1 MQILSLTSITND
13 KGDKKMKYFKYTISL
28 DQGTQMHD
36 GKWDVTSN
44 ETEVKLEDLTD
55 YQDEALAE
63 LFATLM
69 KENKS
74 KIDKTVEA
82 IR

>member
-1 MQILSLTSITND
+1 
-13 KGDKKMKYFKYTISL
+13 MKYFKYTISL
-28 DQGTQMHD
+28 DQGTQMSD
-36 GKWDVTSN
+36 GEWDITSN
-44 ETEVKLEDLTD
+44 ELEVKLEELTD

-63 LFATLM
+63 LFASLM

>member
-1 MQILSLTSITND
+1 
-13 KGDKKMKYFKYTISL
+13 MKYIQYTITL
-28 DQGTQMHD
+28 DQGTQMPD

-63 LFATLM
+63 LFASLM

>member
-1 MQILSLTSITND
+1 
-13 KGDKKMKYFKYTISL
+13 MKYFKYTITL
-28 DQGTQMHD
+28 DQGTQMPD
-36 GKWDVTSN
+36 GEWDVTSN

-63 LFATLM
+63 LFASLL
-69 KENKS
+69 EDNKS

>member
-1 MQILSLTSITND
+1 
-13 KGDKKMKYFKYTISL
+13 MKYFKYTITL
-28 DQGTQMHD
+28 DQGIQMPD
-36 GKWDVTSN
+36 GEWDVTSN

-63 LFATLM
+63 FFASLL
-69 KENKS
+69 KDNKS
-74 KIDKTVEA
+74 KIDKTVES

>member
-1 MQILSLTSITND
+1 
-13 KGDKKMKYFKYTISL
+13 MKYFKYTISL
-28 DQGTQMHD
+28 DQGTQMPD
-36 GKWDVTSN
+36 GEWDVTSN

-63 LFATLM
+63 LFVSLIKDTKA
-69 KENKS
+69 